1 MTYEDLLRR
10 ISIDPK
16 ICHGKPCIHGHRIWV
31 SLIMDLMADGMT
43 TDYLP
48 ADYASARRII
58 NGTDKAKTIAGYAQ
72 HFEAAMVQKM

>member
-1 MTYEDLLRR
+1 MTYEDLLQR

-43 TDYLP
+43 TEEILGQYPGLEPDDIR
-48 ADYASARRII
+48 ACIAYAAEMTRERII
-58 NGTDKAKTIAGYAQ
+58 VTARDVA
-72 HFEAAMVQKM
+72 